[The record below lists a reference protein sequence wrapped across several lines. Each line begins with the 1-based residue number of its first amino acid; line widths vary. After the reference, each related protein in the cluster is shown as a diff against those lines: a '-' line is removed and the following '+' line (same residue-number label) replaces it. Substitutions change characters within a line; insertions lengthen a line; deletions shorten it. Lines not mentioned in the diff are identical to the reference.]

1 MTVARSGGL
10 FVLEKKMENKQPLRD
25 PGYSLADRRREEEA
39 LRTAVEMMKPEYR
52 PACAFPL
59 GDVPEVR
66 LEYPHHH
73 WLYTDDGPNPAAL
86 DALGRLCGMLGYHFH
101 VVLADTLGARGAE
114 CLRNSTGVEAREGGT
129 LLTVICV
136 RTRTQIWE
144 MEEEK

>member
-1 MTVARSGGL
+1 
-10 FVLEKKMENKQPLRD
+10 MEYEHPLRRQPLRD
-25 PGYSLADRRREEEA
+25 PSYSLADWRREEEA
-39 LRTAVEMMKPEYR
+39 LRTAVEMMKPECR
-52 PACAFPL
+52 PMCAFPL

-66 LEYPHHH
+66 LEHPHHH
-73 WLYTDDGPNPAAL
+73 FLYVESVSPAAL
-86 DALGRLCGMLGYHFH
+86 DPLGRLCDLLGYHFH

>member
-1 MTVARSGGL
+1 MKNRQA
-10 FVLEKKMENKQPLRD
+10 LRD
-25 PGYSLADRRREEEA
+25 PSYSLADRRREEEA
-39 LRTAVEMMKPEYR
+39 LRTAVDMLAPEHR

-73 WLYTDDGPNPAAL
+73 WLYADDRPEPQML
-86 DALGRLCGMLGYHFH
+86 DALGRLCDLLGYHFH

-114 CLRNSTGVEAREGGT
+114 CLRNSTGVDAKALGR

-136 RTRTQIWE
+136 KAREQIWRR
-144 MEEEK
+144 EEE

>member
-1 MTVARSGGL
+1 
-10 FVLEKKMENKQPLRD
+10 MENRQALRD
-25 PGYSLADRRREEEA
+25 PGYSLADRRKEEEA

-73 WLYTDDGPNPAAL
+73 FLYVESVSPAAL
-86 DALGRLCGMLGYHFH
+86 DALGRLCDMLGYHFH

-114 CLRNSTGVEAREGGT
+114 CLRNSTGVDAKALGR
-129 LLTVICV
+129 LLTVVCAKV
-136 RTRTQIWE
+136 GEQIWR

>member
-1 MTVARSGGL
+1 
-10 FVLEKKMENKQPLRD
+10 MENRQALRD

-39 LRTAVEMMKPEYR
+39 LRTAVDMLAPERR
-52 PACAFPL
+52 PLCAFPL

-73 WLYTDDGPNPAAL
+73 WLYTDDRPGPQML
-86 DALGRLCGMLGYHFH
+86 DALGRLCDLLGYHFH

-114 CLRNSTGVEAREGGT
+114 CLRNSTGVEAREGGV

-136 RTRTQIWE
+136 KFREQIWRI
-144 MEEEK
+144 EEEK

>member
-1 MTVARSGGL
+1 
-10 FVLEKKMENKQPLRD
+10 MENRQALRD
-25 PGYSLADRRREEEA
+25 PGYSLADRRREEKA
-39 LRTAVEMMKPEYR
+39 LRTAVEMMRPECR

-73 WLYTDDGPNPAAL
+73 WLYVESVSPAAL

-114 CLRNSTGVEAREGGT
+114 CLRNSTGVDAKALGR
-129 LLTVICV
+129 LLTVVCAKV
-136 RTRTQIWE
+136 GEQIWR

>member
-1 MTVARSGGL
+1 
-10 FVLEKKMENKQPLRD
+10 MENRQALRD

-39 LRTAVEMMKPEYR
+39 LRTAVDMLAPEHR
-52 PACAFPL
+52 PLCAFPL

-73 WLYTDDGPNPAAL
+73 FLYVESVSPAAL
-86 DALGRLCGMLGYHFH
+86 DALGRLCDLLGYHFH

-114 CLRNSTGVEAREGGT
+114 CLRNSTGVEAREGGV

-136 RTRTQIWE
+136 KEREQIWRR
-144 MEEEK
+144 EEEKDGGE

>member
-1 MTVARSGGL
+1 MD
-10 FVLEKKMENKQPLRD
+10 NKQALRD

-39 LRTAVEMMKPEYR
+39 LRTAVDMLAPEYR
-52 PACAFPL
+52 PLCAFPL

-73 WLYTDDGPNPAAL
+73 WLYVESVSPAAL

-101 VVLADTLGARGAE
+101 VVLADTIGARGAE
-114 CLRNSTGVEAREGGT
+114 CLRNSTDVEAREGGV

-136 RTRTQIWE
+136 KVREQIWRRE
-144 MEEEK
+144 

>member
-1 MTVARSGGL
+1 
-10 FVLEKKMENKQPLRD
+10 MENRQALRD

-39 LRTAVEMMKPEYR
+39 LRTAVDMLAPEHR
-52 PACAFPL
+52 PLCAFSL

-73 WLYTDDGPNPAAL
+73 FLYVESVSPAAL

-114 CLRNSTGVEAREGGT
+114 CLRNSTGVSAKDGGV
-129 LLTVICV
+129 LLTAICV
-136 RTRTQIWE
+136 KVREQIWRI
-144 MEEEK
+144 EEEQ

>member
-1 MTVARSGGL
+1 M
-10 FVLEKKMENKQPLRD
+10 KKTLYCDLSRTPLRD
-25 PGYSLADRRREEEA
+25 PGYSLADWRREEEA
-39 LRTAVEMMKPEYR
+39 LRTAVEMMKPECR

-73 WLYTDDGPNPAAL
+73 WLYVESVSPAAL
-86 DALGRLCGMLGYHFH
+86 DALGRLCGMLGYHFRP
-101 VVLADTLGARGAE
+101 VIYITLGERGAE
-114 CLRNSTGVEAREGGT
+114 MLRHSTGVDAKALGR

-136 RTRTQIWE
+136 KEREQIWR

>member
-1 MTVARSGGL
+1 
-10 FVLEKKMENKQPLRD
+10 MEYEHPLRRQPLRD

-39 LRTAVEMMKPEYR
+39 LRTAVEMMKPECR

-86 DALGRLCGMLGYHFH
+86 DALGRLCGMLGYHFRP
-101 VVLADTLGARGAE
+101 VIYIILGKRGAE
-114 CLRNSTGVEAREGGT
+114 ALRNSTGVDAKALGR

-136 RTRTQIWE
+136 KEREQIWRR
-144 MEEEK
+144 EEEKDGGE

>member
-1 MTVARSGGL
+1 MEDGGEG
-10 FVLEKKMENKQPLRD
+10 VVMEYEHPLRGQPLRD

-39 LRTAVEMMKPEYR
+39 LRTAVEMMKPECR

-73 WLYTDDGPNPAAL
+73 WLYVESVSPAAL
-86 DALGRLCGMLGYHFH
+86 DALGRLCGMLGYHFRP
-101 VVLADTLGARGAE
+101 VMCVILGERGAE
-114 CLRNSTGVEAREGGT
+114 MLRHSTGVDAKALGR
-129 LLTVICV
+129 LLTVVCV
-136 RTRTQIWE
+136 KEREQIWR

>member
-1 MTVARSGGL
+1 
-10 FVLEKKMENKQPLRD
+10 MENRQALRD
-25 PGYSLADRRREEEA
+25 PSYSLADRRREEEA

-59 GDVPEVR
+59 GDAPEVR

-73 WLYTDDGPNPAAL
+73 WLYTDDRPEPQML

-101 VVLADTLGARGAE
+101 VVLADTLGSRGAE
-114 CLRNSTGVEAREGGT
+114 YLRNSTGVEAREGGV

-136 RTRTQIWE
+136 QVREQIWRI
-144 MEEEK
+144 EEEHLQLLRED

>member
-1 MTVARSGGL
+1 MKSLAELPR
-10 FVLEKKMENKQPLRD
+10 NPIRD

-39 LRTAVEMMKPEYR
+39 LRTAVDMLAPEHR
-52 PACAFPL
+52 PLCAFSL

-73 WLYTDDGPNPAAL
+73 FLYVESVSPAAL
-86 DALGRLCGMLGYHFH
+86 DALGRLCDLLGYHFH

-114 CLRNSTGVEAREGGT
+114 CLRNSTGVEAREGGV

-136 RTRTQIWE
+136 KVREQIWR

>member
-1 MTVARSGGL
+1 MRKTPYCDLSLSRT
-10 FVLEKKMENKQPLRD
+10 PLRD
-25 PGYSLADRRREEEA
+25 PSYSLADWRREEEA
-39 LRTAVEMMKPEYR
+39 LRTAVEMMKPECR

-66 LEYPHHH
+66 LEYPHHP
-73 WLYTDDGPNPAAL
+73 WLYTDDGLNPAAL
-86 DALGRLCGMLGYHFH
+86 DALGRLYGMLGYHFRP
-101 VVLADTLGARGAE
+101 VIYIILGERGAE
-114 CLRNSTGVEAREGGT
+114 MLRHSTGVDAKALGR

>member
-1 MTVARSGGL
+1 
-10 FVLEKKMENKQPLRD
+10 MEYEHPLRRQPLRD
-25 PGYSLADRRREEEA
+25 PGYSPADWRREEEA
-39 LRTAVEMMKPEYR
+39 LRTAVDMLAPEHR

-73 WLYTDDGPNPAAL
+73 WLYTDDGPEPQML
-86 DALGRLCGMLGYHFH
+86 DALGRLCGMLGYHFRP
-101 VVLADTLGARGAE
+101 VICITLGKRGAE
-114 CLRNSTGVEAREGGT
+114 MLRHSTGVDAKALGR

-144 MEEEK
+144 MEEEQ

>member
-1 MTVARSGGL
+1 
-10 FVLEKKMENKQPLRD
+10 MEYEHPLRRQPLRD
-25 PGYSLADRRREEEA
+25 PGYSLADRHKEEEA

-73 WLYTDDGPNPAAL
+73 WLYVESVSPAAL
-86 DALGRLCGMLGYHFH
+86 DALGRLCGMLGYHFRP
-101 VVLADTLGARGAE
+101 VMCVILGERGAE
-114 CLRNSTGVEAREGGT
+114 MLRHSTGVDAKALGR

-136 RTRTQIWE
+136 KVREQIWRI
-144 MEEEK
+144 EEEQ